1 MNHSFSN
8 KLYQS
13 GIIPEEHIKYYSYIL
28 SSLDSTLRYYTIII
42 LASIF
47 LGRIKE
53 ALLYIL
59 VMSLKRFSGGSHA
72 PNERLCAIISYS
84 HVILT
89 LILSELIHLP
99 DSICIILLIVS
110 IIIIPILSPVDHKNK
125 RIDKHGRQICKMIC
139 ILLLLAITILYVY
152 MEAQNLY
159 VYKNIII
166 ICFTTIFIDQISG
179 KLLDQ
184 KQKRNSKNEI

>member
-1 MNHSFSN
+1 MNKSFSD
-8 KLYQS
+8 KLYQL

-28 SSLDSTLRYYTIII
+28 SSLDSILRYYIII
-42 LASIF
+42 IFVSIF
-47 LGRIKE
+47 LGIMKE

-89 LILSELIHLP
+89 IILSEVMHIP
-99 DSICIILLIVS
+99 DSVCNFLIIVS

-125 RIDKHGRQICKMIC
+125 RIDKQGRKACKIIS
-139 ILLLLAITILYVY
+139 ILLLSLITFLYFYMLVKGITVY
-152 MEAQNLY
+152 I
-159 VYKNIII
+159 NIII
-166 ICFTTIFIDQISG
+166 ICVTTILIDQLLG
-179 KLLDQ
+179 KIIDQ
-184 KQKRNSKNEI
+184 NQAEEL